1 MKIGNSNL
9 CLVNV
14 HDLKV
19 LGKLDVMVTQKCMD
33 IKSCKPIQTSC
44 VDNLPQ
50 VYELIISN
58 CIFKQGMRSK
68 PPIPGERLQGRPN
81 LTKQTSTEKQLQR

>member
-1 MKIGNSNL
+1 M
-9 CLVNV
+9 

-19 LGKLDVMVTQKCMD
+19 LGKLDVMVIQKCMD